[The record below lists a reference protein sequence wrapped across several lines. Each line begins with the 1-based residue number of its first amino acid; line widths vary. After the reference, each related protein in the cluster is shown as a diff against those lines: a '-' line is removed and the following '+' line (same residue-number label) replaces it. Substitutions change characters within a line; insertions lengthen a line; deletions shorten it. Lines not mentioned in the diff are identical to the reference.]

1 MLRKIHLINICLLPE
16 KKKVEVFAYRYLVFA
31 QVKVGPDV
39 VLPADIRLQAHP
51 SVDEFDNDDKRQEV
65 PGVWQ

>member
-1 MLRKIHLINICLLPE
+1 M
-16 KKKVEVFAYRYLVFA
+16 FAYRYLVFA